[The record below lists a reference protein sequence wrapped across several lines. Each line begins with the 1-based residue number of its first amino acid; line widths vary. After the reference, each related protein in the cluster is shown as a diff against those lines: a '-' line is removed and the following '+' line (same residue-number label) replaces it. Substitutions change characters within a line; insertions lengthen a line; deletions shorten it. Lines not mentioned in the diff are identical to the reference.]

1 MKKITFLAL
10 LSVLTLSSIAQN
22 KFGHINAQEILLLMP
37 ETKQAETA
45 LLEKEN
51 NIKTALKLMYAEAE
65 EIELN
70 FQQNEANLND
80 LEKQDATKKYQDIAA
95 RIQLYERTGQD
106 DLQKLQQELLIPIN
120 KKLKDAITAVAEEGG
135 YTYIFADEV
144 LHHKDDKNDVSALVK
159 KKLKL

>member
-10 LSVLTLSSIAQN
+10 LSFLTLSSIAQN

-51 NIKTALKLMYAEAE
+51 NIKIALKLMYAEAE
-65 EIELN
+65 AIELN

>member
-10 LSVLTLSSIAQN
+10 LSILTLSTIAQN

-95 RIQLYERTGQD
+95 RIQIYERTGQD

-120 KKLKDAITAVAEEGG
+120 KKLKDAITAVAEEEG